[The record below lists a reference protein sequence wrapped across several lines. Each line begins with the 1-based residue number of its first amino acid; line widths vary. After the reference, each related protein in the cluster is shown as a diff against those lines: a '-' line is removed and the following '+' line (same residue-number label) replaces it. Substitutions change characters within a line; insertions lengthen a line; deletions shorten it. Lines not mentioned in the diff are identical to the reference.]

1 LEAVTTLAC
10 ASDEMSFVAL
20 SKGYVGG
27 LYVDIITTPYKAL
40 FNPSTSSRRLWSLV
54 QLSRRLDKTIKTK
67 ADSSP
72 TQRGIVV
79 HGNRFISHC
88 MLRQIGRSS
97 DLSASDVIPDAIV
110 EGAVL
115 SVLTGV
121 GKIIDKDYADAYLA
135 PLFKNVKKCTD
146 IRSKLEKA

>member
-1 LEAVTTLAC
+1 
-10 ASDEMSFVAL
+10 MSFVAL

-27 LYVDIITTPYKAL
+27 LYVDITTTPYKAL

-54 QLSRRLDKTIKTK
+54 QLSRRFDKIIRMK
-67 ADSSP
+67 AGGSP

-79 HGNRFISHC
+79 HGNRFVSHC
-88 MLRQIGRSS
+88 IFRQIGKTS
-97 DLSASDVIPDAIV
+97 DLVASDKIKDKIV
-110 EGAVL
+110 EDAVL
-115 SVLTGV
+115 RVLSGV
-121 GKIIDKDYADAYLA
+121 EKIIDEDYADAYLA